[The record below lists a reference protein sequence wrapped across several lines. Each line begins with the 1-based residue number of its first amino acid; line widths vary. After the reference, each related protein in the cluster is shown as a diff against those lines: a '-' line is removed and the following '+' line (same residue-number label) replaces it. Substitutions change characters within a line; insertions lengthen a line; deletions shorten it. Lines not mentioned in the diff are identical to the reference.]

1 MPGYIPDG
9 YSALTSRI
17 FVVDPAAMVA
27 FLVAA
32 FEATG
37 ELIGDRP
44 AEMRVGG
51 DLLLVGGTQVRQPTS
66 SAFYLYVPDADTT
79 YARSI
84 AAGASSMEVPGNTPY
99 GDRRAMVADPFG
111 NTWQIATRRSAN

>member
-17 FVVDPAAMVA
+17 FVDDPAAMVA

-32 FEATG
+32 FDAAG
-37 ELIGDRP
+37 ELVGVRP

-51 DLLLVGGTQVRQPTS
+51 DVLLVGSTQVRSATS
-66 SAFYLYVPDADTT
+66 SAFYFYVPDADAT
-79 YARSI
+79 YARAL
-84 AAGASSMEVPGNTPY
+84 AAGASSMEEPGDTPY
-99 GDRRAMVADPFG
+99 GDRRAMVTDPFG
-111 NTWQIATRRSAN
+111 NSWQIATRR